1 MRISGAHTRDIIER
15 ITSHTHFE
23 PHKQVPSHIRDAK
36 GRVIDQVMVVFHPG
50 PRSYTGEDL
59 FEISCHGSPIV
70 VDKIL
75 DTIRETGLARLAQ
88 KGEFTKRAFLSGKMD
103 LVQAEAVAAI
113 INTVSLK
120 GFEMAQSLLAGE
132 LSACIND
139 MSTSIADILAEIEAS
154 FIMEETDIQ
163 GDAISAR
170 IEDLDLRM
178 ERLLA
183 DAKSSA
189 PLYEGVRTTI
199 AGLPNVGK
207 SSLFNAIL
215 GCQRA
220 IVHQDEG
227 TTRDVLRE
235 QLNLGGID
243 FLFHDTAGIR
253 ETSSGPEKIGVE
265 KTFEALENSD
275 LVLYVVDARDGL
287 KPLEFRWLT
296 LCEKTIVVMNKID
309 LLQDEIAGVPG
320 WKTIPVSAK
329 FNRGIED
336 LLECMRDAFP
346 AEQPMIFLER
356 HIYLLGRA
364 HACLKACREA
374 IGSGFTADVL
384 TIDLKD
390 AITCLRQITG
400 QSFDEDILGRVFS
413 GFCIGK

>member
-1 MRISGAHTRDIIER
+1 VRISGAHTRDIIER

-23 PHKQVPSHIRDAK
+23 PHKQVPSHIRDPN
-36 GRVIDQVMVVFHPG
+36 GWVIDQVMVVFHPG

-103 LVQAEAVAAI
+103 LVQAEAVAAM
-113 INTVSLK
+113 INTDSLK
-120 GFEMAQSLLAGE
+120 GFKMAQSLLTGE
-132 LSACIND
+132 FSAYINA

-154 FIMEETDIQ
+154 FIMEEADVPE
-163 GDAISAR
+163 DAISAR

-235 QLNLGGID
+235 RLTLGGID

-336 LLECMRDAFP
+336 LLECMRDTFP
-346 AEQPMIFLER
+346 TEQPMIFLER

-364 HACLKACREA
+364 HACLKACGEA

-384 TIDLKD
+384 TIDLKG
-390 AITCLRQITG
+390 ALTCLRQITG
-400 QSFDEDILGRVFS
+400 QCFDEDILGRVFS